1 MARFQFKK
9 SWLHALR
16 WQLLGLLLSLGFL
29 LVGVWLSD
37 YRLRQTYLRQ
47 NTYLEEVYTQSTHQ
61 LANLQ
66 TVLSL
71 HLGLWAQELHPAGAD
86 PGLQKEKQKLRTK
99 ELWQKQ
105 LWPAEKALEQSWQK
119 ISTEDKAAILLAFRT
134 KLQRLYRVTQKAFGS
149 RQFPETF
156 QLQLLPLTEEL
167 VQMLEEMQMQLEIDR
182 VAHIQAFGYERQYWL
197 IWRTA
202 LLLST
207 LLLGAFWGY
216 WLYQRVRRD
225 LNHLRTFGHQLAQ
238 GNLPANVK
246 VSYRELG
253 GLAVALN
260 VLRNALVQLRQYA
273 ESARKS
279 EDLAEQ
285 SLFPADSALGKALQN
300 LQSNLSQLSRETE
313 QRAWINQGIA
323 QLSDILTRYADNL
336 DRMLEV
342 FVADVAQ
349 YLGVNQ
355 VGVFV
360 HEKQD
365 EVDFLELK
373 SAFAYQKKRFLEKR
387 IAPGQGLV
395 GQTWLEGELIY
406 LREIPPDYVSI
417 TSGLGEARP
426 ACLLLAPLTSNA
438 GTQGVLEMAA
448 FEELPDFKIELVR
461 KIAETLGQNIAASR
475 TNQTTK
481 ALLVESQALTQDL
494 QTKKEQMRQN
504 MYDLQ
509 LAQRQMH
516 ATQRELSYKEANLDA
531 LINNTSHAIL
541 AYDKNYQITVVNR
554 AMRQLYRDL
563 RVGQNLLEALPA
575 SETQQYRHEYEKAL
589 EGKKFEVLRQFVRE
603 ARPVIH
609 ERHYNPII
617 NEDKEVIGASIFIED
632 ITEQKLAEDRLKQT
646 QSHLYSLI
654 NDTED
659 LILALDKEYRLIIFN
674 EVCED
679 TYRKAG
685 FDLQLGQS
693 IFQYLSTK
701 EMRRWQALY
710 DRALEGERFV
720 EVMDTGKF
728 PNKTY
733 REYWFNPIRDEEEMV
748 TGLSIF
754 SRDITEAKQSEM
766 RIRQLLLE
774 SLEATETLK
783 SQEESMKRRIA
794 EYEERIRNLQ
804 NQIDEQAEKIP
815 RP

>member
-1 MARFQFKK
+1 MARFRFKK
-9 SWLHALR
+9 SWLSALR

-29 LVGVWLSD
+29 LLGVWLSD
-37 YRLRQTYLRQ
+37 SRLRQAYLRQ
-47 NTYLEEVYTQSTHQ
+47 NAYTSEVYTLATHQ

-66 TVLSL
+66 IALSL
-71 HLGLWAQELHPAGAD
+71 HLGLWAQNLHSSEAD
-86 PGLQKEKQKLRTK
+86 PVLQKEKQKLKAR

-105 LWPAEKALEQSWQK
+105 LWPAQQALEKAWQK
-119 ISTEDKAAILLAFRT
+119 INSEDKSTSLLAVRA
-134 KLQRLYRVTQKAFGS
+134 KLTRLYRVAQKAFTS
-149 RQFPETF
+149 RQLPEIF

-167 VQMLEEMQMQLEIDR
+167 VQILEEMQLQLEIDR
-182 VAHIQAFGYERQYWL
+182 VAQGQIFDYDRQYWF
-197 IWRTA
+197 IWRTV
-202 LLLST
+202 LLISA
-207 LLLGAFWGY
+207 LLLGALGGFWF
-216 WLYQRVRRD
+216 YQRVRLD
-225 LNHLRTFGHQLAQ
+225 LNHLRTFGLQLAQ
-238 GNLPANVK
+238 GNLPANVRVK
-246 VSYRELG
+246 YRELG

-273 ESARKS
+273 ESTRKS
-279 EDLAEQ
+279 EELAQQ
-285 SLFPADSALGKALQN
+285 SVFPLSSALGKALQN

-342 FVADVAQ
+342 FVADIAQ

-360 HEKQD
+360 HEK
-365 EVDFLELK
+365 ENETNFLELK

-387 IAPGQGLV
+387 IFPGQGLV
-395 GQTWLEGELIY
+395 GQTWLEGELMY

-461 KIAETLGQNIAASR
+461 KLAETLGQNIAASR

-481 ALLVESQALTQDL
+481 ALLVASQALTQDL
-494 QTKKEQMRQN
+494 QTKEEQMRQN

-575 SETQQYRHEYEKAL
+575 AETQQYRHEYEQAL
-589 EGKKFEVLRQFVRE
+589 EGKKFEILRHFVRE

-632 ITEQKLAEDRLKQT
+632 ITEQKLAENRLKQT

-674 EVCED
+674 EVCEN
-679 TYRKAG
+679 TYRRAG

-693 IFQYLSTK
+693 IFQFHSTK

-720 EVMDTGKF
+720 QVMDTGKF

-733 REYWFNPIRDEEEMV
+733 REYWFNPIRDEEEQV

-783 SQEESMKRRIA
+783 SQEESMKKRIT
-794 EYEERIRNLQ
+794 EYEDRIQDLQ
-804 NQIDEQAEKIP
+804 MQIAEQAEKFP